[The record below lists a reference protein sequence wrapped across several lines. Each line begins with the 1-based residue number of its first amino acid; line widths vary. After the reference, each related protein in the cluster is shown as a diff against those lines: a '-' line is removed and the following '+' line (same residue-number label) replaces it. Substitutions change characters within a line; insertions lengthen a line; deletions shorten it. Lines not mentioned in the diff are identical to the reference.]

1 MIIAAA
7 DDLMGFNDGRERSSM
22 ENILVWWNMARWCQK
37 SGCLETIDGQHCGS
51 SPTPAGRLCAHHLS
65 PSSWILSHF
74 TANYWV
80 SANDLPATFLAEPAK
95 TPLVFLC
102 KLVCVTRYVT
112 ITWKYLLKV
121 VRTSWSLTDTRTSC
135 SSFHSLHWVIIVS
148 LSGVYV
154 CVFTLTQ
161 TTTIPIHYVNLIEN
175 LWHNWLQIGVE
186 IIQTCNNKSQ
196 CA

>member
-7 DDLMGFNDGRERSSM
+7 DDLMGFSDGRERSSM
-22 ENILVWWNMARWCQK
+22 ENVLVWWNMARWCQK

-51 SPTPAGRLCAHHLS
+51 SPTPAGGLHTS
-65 PSSWILSHF
+65 PLTFKLDI
-74 TANYWV
+74 V
-80 SANDLPATFLAEPAK
+80 SIHSKLLGECQWPASNFLAEPAK

-112 ITWKYLLKV
+112 ITWKYLLEV

-135 SSFHSLHWVIIVS
+135 SSFHSLHWEIIVS